1 LYETPKIQHR
11 DMSLNNMMY
20 RKRHDNSKRK
30 CQIFGVLNDFDLSS
44 LIPLKEA
51 TCLHRTGTPPYMA
64 YDLLGQSDVGHLYR
78 HDVEAFYYVLLML
91 CCRYE

>member
-1 LYETPKIQHR
+1 MR
-11 DMSLNNMMY
+11 LNNMMY

-64 YDLLGQSDVGHLYR
+64 YDLLGQVRRWPSVSNMMSKR
-78 HDVEAFYYVLLML
+78 STMF
-91 CCRYE
+91 C